1 MEQKKEDSE
10 NNNKEIEKEEPEN
23 EEVFLKL
30 KLLHNV

>member
-1 MEQKKEDSE
+1 MEPKKEDSE

-30 KLLHNV
+30 KKLIK